1 MQLFEKDASENVK
14 QLDALVAGYAGFDS
28 CYKVTGQTYSRKV
41 DVEVINALGSLGS
54 TAHKICT
61 DIR

>member
-1 MQLFEKDASENVK
+1 MQLFDEDASQNVK
-14 QLDALVAGYAGFDS
+14 KLDHLVTEYAGFDS

-41 DVEVINALGSLGS
+41 DIEVIHALASLGS